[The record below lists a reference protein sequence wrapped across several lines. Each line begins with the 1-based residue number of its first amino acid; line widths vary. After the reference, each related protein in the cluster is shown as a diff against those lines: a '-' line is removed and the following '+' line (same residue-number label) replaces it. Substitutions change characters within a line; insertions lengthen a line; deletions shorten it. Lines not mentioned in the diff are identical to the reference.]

1 MKKIV
6 LLSQPGQ
13 VNLEFI
19 AMLTAVFPECDILIA
34 AADRQD
40 SEKCSPGPFS
50 KPDMTGEQGT

>member
-6 LLSQPGQ
+6 ILSQQGR

-19 AMLTAVFPECDILIA
+19 AMLSAVFPECDIRIA
-34 AADRQD
+34 VADRQD
-40 SEKCSPGPFS
+40 SEKCPPGPFS